1 MKIPYDV
8 LYHIYFMID
17 DYPTLLNLNV
27 LDKTFYHNYIRRYN
41 KSYKHKF
48 SVLFKDVFSFLSLLP
63 NLKSRDDDIQIFM
76 CIRSMCIE
84 PILKPIIS
92 KDILFMYRLYKSAI
106 FEESTIKI
114 GVNLSADLT
123 NMILIQGPNHI
134 DRNSQIIFNKNKVK
148 IVLPKDNRM
157 LELNVA
163 LNFLYLR
170 RQFQMLENVNVN
182 VN

>member
-17 DYPTLLNLNV
+17 DYPTLLNFNV
-27 LDKTFYHNYIRRYN
+27 LDKTFYYNYIRRYN
-41 KSYKHKF
+41 KSYKHRF

-63 NLKSRDDDIQIFM
+63 NLKPRDDDIQIFM
-76 CIRSMCIE
+76 CIQSMCIE
-84 PILKPIIS
+84 PVLKPLISNDII
-92 KDILFMYRLYKSAI
+92 FMYRLYKSAI
-106 FEESTIKI
+106 FEESTVKLGI
-114 GVNLSADLT
+114 NLAADLT

-148 IVLPKDNRM
+148 IILPKDNRI
-157 LELNVA
+157 LELSVA

-170 RQFQMLENVNVN
+170 RQFQMFDNFNQLLN
-182 VN
+182 